1 MSYEVELLILAV
13 IFYLYDSSVLLH
25 SNEAI
30 LTCDSAQRW
39 SATTG
44 WIGFVLAGRSL
55 CLLNPFTPYRP
66 SFRLSWDFNRLESE
80 TKDREWPKRAQEFKS
95 IAPLSVAAGI
105 ALFLLLP
112 VGMFTELG
120 RYAVIPAVVLL
131 YGSIL
136 LALLQVRR
144 KRILAAVGRKHFW
157 GFAFECLA
165 CPPFAVNMVR
175 RITLADPIAEPV
187 PLAAVRLLDA
197 DRWAELRDRC
207 ISRIDDAIQR
217 VEEDSYEQKVLEAQ
231 KQRLTVLV
239 ANE

>member
-1 MSYEVELLILAV
+1 LSYEVELLALAAL
-13 IFYLYDSSVLLH
+13 FYLYDSTVLLY
-25 SNEAI
+25 SNEAV
-30 LTCDSAQRW
+30 LTCNSAQRW

-44 WIGFVLAGRSL
+44 WIGFVLAGRSP

-66 SFRLSWDFNRLESE
+66 SFRLSWDFNLLEPAPE
-80 TKDREWPKRAQEFKS
+80 DRTWPTRTQEFKG
-95 IAPLSVAAGI
+95 IAPFTVTAGI

-112 VGMFTELG
+112 LGMFTEFG
-120 RYAVIPAVVLL
+120 RYAVVSAVFLL

-136 LALLQVRR
+136 LALFQLHR
-144 KRILAAVGRKHFW
+144 KKILAARGRKHFW

-175 RITLADPIAEPV
+175 RITLADGITEPV

-207 ISRIDDAIQR
+207 ISRIDEAIQR
-217 VEEDSYEQKVLEAQ
+217 AAEDSNEKKALEAQ
-231 KQRLTVLV
+231 KQRLSVLV
-239 ANE
+239 SSE